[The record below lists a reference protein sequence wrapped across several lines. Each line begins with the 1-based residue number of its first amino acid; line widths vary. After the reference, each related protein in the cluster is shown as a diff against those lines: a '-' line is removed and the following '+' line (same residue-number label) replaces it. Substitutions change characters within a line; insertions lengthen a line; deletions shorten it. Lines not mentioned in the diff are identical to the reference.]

1 MLEPEETLGHLIQ
14 LPYSNKEEKTQGKD
28 VTSLRSHI
36 KLWSA
41 LALVYPA
48 WFSFCHAMY
57 LFSEIPIYSFFR
69 TILEGL
75 IIPTTRVRKLR
86 AGEILIF
93 YWASG

>member
-1 MLEPEETLGHLIQ
+1 
-14 LPYSNKEEKTQGKD
+14 
-28 VTSLRSHI
+28 
-36 KLWSA
+36 
-41 LALVYPA
+41 
-48 WFSFCHAMY
+48 MY